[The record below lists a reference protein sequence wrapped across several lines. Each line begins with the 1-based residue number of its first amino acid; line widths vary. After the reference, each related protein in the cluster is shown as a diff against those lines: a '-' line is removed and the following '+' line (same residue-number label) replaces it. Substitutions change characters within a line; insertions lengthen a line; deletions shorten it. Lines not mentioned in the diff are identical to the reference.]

1 MSLSA
6 VLGPGL
12 VSIYGY
18 GSNISTVTGALVP
31 NDTFFW
37 GVIDQT
43 WNGLP
48 GSVSVGQSVLFQQS
62 DVFTRL
68 VYSSQVYTLI
78 PETKAILIEVTPP

>member
-18 GSNISTVTGALVP
+18 GTNQSTLTGMLVP
-31 NDTFFW
+31 NDSFFF

-48 GSVSVGQSVLFQQS
+48 GNVSVGQSVLFQQK

-68 VYSSQVYTLI
+68 VYSNQVYTLI
-78 PETKAILIEVTPP
+78 EENKAILIEVTPP

>member
-6 VLGPGL
+6 VLEPGL

-18 GSNISTVTGALVP
+18 GSNISTLTGALVP
-31 NDTFFW
+31 NDSFFW

-48 GSVSVGQSVLFQQS
+48 GSLSVGQSVLFQEK

-68 VYSSQVYTLI
+68 VYSNQVYTLI
-78 PETKAILIEVTPP
+78 QENRAVLIEQTLP

>member
-12 VSIYGY
+12 VSIVGY
-18 GSNISTVTGALVP
+18 GTNNSTVTGMVVP
-31 NDTFFW
+31 NDSFFF

-43 WNGLP
+43 WSGIN
-48 GSVSVGQSVLFQQS
+48 SNVSVGQSVLFQEK

-68 VYSSQVYTLI
+68 VYNNQVYTLI
-78 PETKAILIEVTPP
+78 LETKAILIELTPP

>member
-18 GSNISTVTGALVP
+18 GTNTSTVTGMVVP
-31 NDTFFW
+31 DDTFFF

-43 WNGLP
+43 WNNL
-48 GSVSVGQSVLFQQS
+48 SANVSVGQSVLFQKKMCLLDWYMAVRS
-62 DVFTRL
+62 
-68 VYSSQVYTLI
+68 
-78 PETKAILIEVTPP
+78 IL

>member
-1 MSLSA
+1 MLSA

-18 GSNISTVTGALVP
+18 GTNQSTVTGMIVP
-31 NDTFFW
+31 NDSFFF
-37 GVIDQT
+37 GVVNQT
-43 WNGLP
+43 WNGLS
-48 GSVSVGQSVLFQQS
+48 GNLSVGQSVLFQKE

-68 VYSSQVYTLI
+68 VYGNQVYTLV

>member
-18 GSNISTVTGALVP
+18 GTNTSTVTGMLVP
-31 NDTFFW
+31 NNDFFW

-48 GSVSVGQSVLFQQS
+48 GNVSVGQSVLFQEK

-68 VYSSQVYTLI
+68 VYSNQVYTLI
-78 PETKAILIEVTPP
+78 EETKAILIEVTPP